1 MGDEVRI
8 RKVKKKRTNERL
20 ASLDDGELCVSE
32 GKRKESNSLH
42 TGGFFLLT
50 RLKEEE
56 EEEEEED
63 NRQQHSFCVSLI
75 RVEEEREEGELR

>member
-56 EEEEEED
+56 EED

-75 RVEEEREEGELR
+75 RVEEAREEGELR

>member
-32 GKRKESNSLH
+32 GKRKESSSLH
-42 TGGFFLLT
+42 TGGFFLLS
-50 RLKEEE
+50 RLK